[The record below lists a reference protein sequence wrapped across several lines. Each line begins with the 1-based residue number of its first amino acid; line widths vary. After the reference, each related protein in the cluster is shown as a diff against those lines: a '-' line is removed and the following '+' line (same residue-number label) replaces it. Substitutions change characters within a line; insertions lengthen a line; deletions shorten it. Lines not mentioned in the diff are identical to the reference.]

1 MSRSARPHAWPATY
15 SPGRWTALAGAN
27 TWVLLQLDADH
38 VMRPQLWQL
47 VSGNAPLDE
56 LVSELARDGL
66 RTTPHFAMVQR
77 EGDEAI
83 VIVRGTARVLVD
95 GFSDDHYE
103 VDGAGVTTW
112 IERRV
117 GEVARLEL
125 VGLSEVDA
133 AAPSLPLS
141 SGVALAG
148 VIRLMCRENPEGRV
162 SVEDDAPAASEIAE
176 TAVTDSVPVTA
187 TAENLTD
194 TLSSD
199 ATSMFT
205 PPEDPEPEPEPEPAI
220 ATQAAVV
227 LNPYD
232 QLFEETQQR
241 TVEDA
246 AVRPAEA
253 VAPPPVP
260 AETLPSPL
268 PAPPPELPPNLT
280 PGWSAVPLEH
290 VGPVVHRVGSPPAPT
305 PPAATPPAPA
315 GSASSA
321 VPTSSAPTPSDG
333 GLIDATPWAARHAPS
348 TPSFPAPQ
356 QISSPAAEIEETE
369 RTVKRS
375 AVRGVTPGPTSAA
388 AHFGPTVQ
396 AVLCPAGHLNPAHA
410 TACRVCHQS
419 LAVQDPVTVPRPVLG
434 VLKLSTGD
442 VVTLDRGV
450 LLGRSPSAEFDGKG
464 ERPHVVRLP
473 SPGQDISRTH
483 AEIRIDGWHVLITD
497 LDSTN
502 GTMIT
507 VPGEEPRR
515 LRPNDPTMIP
525 PGTVVS
531 LADEVSF
538 EYGVS
543 EGE

>member
-1 MSRSARPHAWPATY
+1 MSRSASRRAWPATY
-15 SPGRWTALAGAN
+15 SPGRWTALAGEN
-27 TWVLLQLDADH
+27 TWLLLQLDAGQ
-38 VMRPQLWQL
+38 VLRPKLWQL
-47 VSGNAPLDE
+47 VSGNAPLEE

-66 RTTPHFAMVQR
+66 RATPPFAMVQR
-77 EGDEAI
+77 DGDEAI
-83 VIVRGTARVLVD
+83 AIVRGSGRVLVD
-95 GFSDDHYE
+95 GLSDDHYE

-112 IERRV
+112 LERRV
-117 GEVARLEL
+117 GEVAKLEL
-125 VGLSEVDA
+125 VGASEADA

-148 VIRLMCRENPEGRV
+148 VVRLVCREN
-162 SVEDDAPAASEIAE
+162 SDAVDLLETDTPAALEIAE
-176 TAVTDSVPVTA
+176 AVATDSTPAIAV
-187 TAENLTD
+187 AENLTD

-205 PPEDPEPEPEPEPAI
+205 PPDAPEPEPEPEPA
-220 ATQAAVV
+220 VV
-227 LNPYD
+227 APAPVPVNPYD

-253 VAPPPVP
+253 TAPPTVP
-260 AETLPSPL
+260 TETPPPPS
-268 PAPPPELPPNLT
+268 PAPPPALPELPMNST
-280 PGWSAVPLEH
+280 PGWSAVPLGP
-290 VGPVVHRVGSPPAPT
+290 VGPVVHRVGSPPSPPSPPPSHGPADASAPD
-305 PPAATPPAPA
+305 ATPSP
-315 GSASSA
+315 G
-321 VPTSSAPTPSDG
+321 G

-348 TPSFPAPQ
+348 APTFPAPQ
-356 QISSPAAEIEETE
+356 EISPPSDEIEETE

-375 AVRGVTPGPTSAA
+375 AVRGATPGPTPAA
-388 AHFGPTVQ
+388 PHFGPTVQ

-410 TACRVCHQS
+410 TACRVCHRS

-473 SPGQDISRTH
+473 SQGQDISRTH

-515 LRPNDPTMIP
+515 LRPHDPTMIP

-538 EYGVS
+538 EYEVS